1 MIVLISLPY
10 KTLRALKNLICFL
23 LSLVNMASK
32 FSNSFL
38 LLRRSNAV
46 AAGNVGG
53 KQPAAAE
60 VMRKM
65 TDMKAESVCG
75 VEKEEFWMRD
85 PNTGNWIPESQ
96 FNQIDAADLRDQLL
110 PKIKKN
116 DS

>member
-1 MIVLISLPY
+1 
-10 KTLRALKNLICFL
+10 
-23 LSLVNMASK
+23 MASK

-38 LLRRSNAV
+38 LLRFCRRSNAV